1 MENSP
6 LYRQIYL
13 DLQKKIESGFY
24 SENSYLPAERVLCEM
39 YHVSRSTIR
48 RTLDDLQKN
57 GYIVRSQGNGNF
69 VKPRIYV
76 QGLTRAHSFADSLK
90 SQGILLKSE
99 ALGCEL
105 IVSDKYLD
113 SLDVVKLGAPANSKW
128 HKLTRLRS
136 AETYPLMIETSY
148 LLQSRF
154 LYISEEVLHG
164 GSLYDY
170 LEAHYGMEIT
180 DISETLSPLISNAA
194 ERAHLQIPT
203 HVPCMLCER
212 LCYEK
217 DYLTIIHRTVVRGDK
232 FRFNVSY
239 CTVDP
244 IP

>member
-1 MENSP
+1 MDSSP
-6 LYRQIYL
+6 LYLQIYH
-13 DLQKKIESGFY
+13 DLKEKIGSGVY
-24 SENSYLPAERVLCEM
+24 SENSYLPAERVLCEI
-39 YHVSRSTIR
+39 YRVSRSTIR
-48 RTLDDLQKN
+48 HALDDLQRD

-69 VKPRIYV
+69 VKPRIYD

-90 SQGILLKSE
+90 RQGIQLKSE

-105 IVSDKYLD
+105 ISSDKYLD
-113 SLDVVKLGAPANSKW
+113 SLDVVKLGAPAGSKW

-154 LYISEEVLHG
+154 LYVSEDVLHG
-164 GSLYDY
+164 GSLYAY
-170 LEAHYGMEIT
+170 LEANYGMKIT
-180 DISETLSPLISNAA
+180 GITETLSPLISNAA
-194 ERAHLQIPT
+194 ERSLLQIPT

-212 LCYEK
+212 FCYEQ

-232 FRFNVSY
+232 YRFKVSY
-239 CTVDP
+239 CTMGP